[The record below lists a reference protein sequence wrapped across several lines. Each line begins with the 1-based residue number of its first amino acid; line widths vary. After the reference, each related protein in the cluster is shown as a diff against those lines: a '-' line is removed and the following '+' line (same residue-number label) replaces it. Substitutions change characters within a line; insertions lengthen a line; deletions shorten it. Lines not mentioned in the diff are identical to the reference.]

1 MIALGQAAY
10 FVLMVTLFVTI
21 ISNIMAIAA
30 AFNMRKAYREGFID
44 GSHGMLKIFEDL
56 YNKRSKEK
64 RIREIIIPLNEVQY
78 LICNLIRR
86 R

>member
-1 MIALGQAAY
+1 MIVLGRTAY
-10 FVLMVTLFVTI
+10 FVLIVTLVITI

-56 YNKRSKEK
+56 YSKQSKEK
-64 RIREIIIPLNEVQY
+64 KDS
-78 LICNLIRR
+78 
-86 R
+86 

>member
-1 MIALGQAAY
+1 MIALGQTAY
-10 FVLMVTLFVTI
+10 FVLMVTLFITI

-56 YNKRSKEK
+56 YNKQSKEK
-64 RIREIIIPLNEVQY
+64 KDS
-78 LICNLIRR
+78 
-86 R
+86 

>member
-1 MIALGQAAY
+1 MIVLGRTAY
-10 FVLMVTLFVTI
+10 FVLIVTLFITI

-56 YNKRSKEK
+56 YSKQSKEK
-64 RIREIIIPLNEVQY
+64 KDS
-78 LICNLIRR
+78 
-86 R
+86 